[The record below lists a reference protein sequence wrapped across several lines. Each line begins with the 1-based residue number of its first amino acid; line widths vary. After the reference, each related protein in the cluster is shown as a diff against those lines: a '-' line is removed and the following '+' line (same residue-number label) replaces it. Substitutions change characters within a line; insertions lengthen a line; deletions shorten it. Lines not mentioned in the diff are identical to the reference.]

1 LTNLTAGETAS
12 ADLFMQPRPVI
23 KPINR
28 IRPNELS
35 EKIQLSK
42 KKTRGDA
49 LDMLREASLIGL
61 AANLDDPLYHRAI
74 GKLSLILEELKSIN
88 ATRTRQRRGSR
99 A

>member
-42 KKTRGDA
+42 KTRGDA
-49 LDMLREASLIGL
+49 PDMLREASLMRL
-61 AANLDDPLYHRAI
+61 PANLDDPLYHRPI

>member
-42 KKTRGDA
+42 KKQ
-49 LDMLREASLIGL
+49 ASLIGL

>member
-42 KKTRGDA
+42 KKHGA
-49 LDMLREASLIGL
+49 MLSTCSAKRV
-61 AANLDDPLYHRAI
+61 
-74 GKLSLILEELKSIN
+74 
-88 ATRTRQRRGSR
+88 
-99 A
+99 